1 MKHIPLIFCLAL
13 AGFISGCN
21 KAPMV
26 ESSSTNHSRNADVAS
41 TDSASSKQS
50 QNEVA
55 QNTDMTSD
63 SIQADEQL
71 GTRWGDEISS
81 VTHSVDLSRVS
92 DSPVGETQIRYANK
106 KFDGRSVKSISLG
119 AGQISFSIVD
129 DNHQPLPLYRQGQ
142 SYYVAA
148 QDGQSYQ
155 LSYENHSDQ
164 TYEVVASVDG
174 LDVLT
179 GGSASRSNSGYVL
192 RPQESLDI
200 EGFRKSAD
208 AVASF
213 TFSKPE
219 DSYAAH
225 NNDGS
230 INNTGIIGTVV
241 YELKV
246 PKNKPKTRRGGYAPE
261 PTAFPAD

>member
-13 AGFISGCN
+13 AGLVSGCN

-26 ESSSTNHSRNADVAS
+26 ESNSTNHSRNADVAS
-41 TDSASSKQS
+41 TDSASSKQAQSEIS
-50 QNEVA
+50 QNA
-55 QNTDMTSD
+55 DGASD
-63 SIQADEQL
+63 SIQAEEQL
-71 GTRWGDEISS
+71 GTRWGDDISS
-81 VTHSVDLSRVS
+81 VAHSVDLSRVS
-92 DSPVGETQIRYANK
+92 ESPIGEAQIRYAAK
-106 KFDGRSVKSISLG
+106 KFDGRSVNSIALG

-129 DNHQPLPLYRQGQ
+129 DNHQSLPLFRQGK

-155 LSYENHSDQ
+155 LNYKNNSDQ
-164 TYEVVASVDG
+164 TYEIVASVDG

-179 GGSASRSNSGYVL
+179 GGSASRSNNGYVL

-219 DSYAAH
+219 DAYAAH
-225 NNDGS
+225 NNAGS
-230 INNTGIIGTVV
+230 IKNTGIIGTVV